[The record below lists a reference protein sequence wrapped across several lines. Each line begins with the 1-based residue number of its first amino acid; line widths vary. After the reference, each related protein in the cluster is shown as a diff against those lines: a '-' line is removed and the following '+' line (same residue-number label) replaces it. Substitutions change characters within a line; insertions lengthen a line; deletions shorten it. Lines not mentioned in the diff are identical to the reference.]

1 MSIAQTDSID
11 AAGASVVIGSTTLQ
25 VAKWLGIFDFNS
37 IVITI
42 TGILGIIYL
51 IWKIKVTRIEYKEK
65 KRNFDKDTKHQ
76 NQDKKSE

>member
-65 KRNFDKDTKHQ
+65 KRNFYNDTKYRSRNKT
-76 NQDKKSE
+76 NQ